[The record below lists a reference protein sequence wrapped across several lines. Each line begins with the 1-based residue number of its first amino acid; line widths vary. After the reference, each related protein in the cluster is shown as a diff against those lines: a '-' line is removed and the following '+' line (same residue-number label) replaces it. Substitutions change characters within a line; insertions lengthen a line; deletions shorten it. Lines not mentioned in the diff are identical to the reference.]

1 MDTCMDIRCFVEYST
16 ACLPLMTL
24 SPGLRQ
30 ADGAREQAK
39 LKARVQKRREYM
51 DRESGRNDGPFFAL
65 LLSFFVLPA
74 AVILII
80 AFSSGYLDTIA
91 DSYRRF

>member
-1 MDTCMDIRCFVEYST
+1 MAKCTILGVIYGVHT
-16 ACLPLMTL
+16 PLL
-24 SPGLRQ
+24 KLQVRLQQ
-30 ADGAREQAK
+30 AEGAREQAK
-39 LKARVQKRREYM
+39 LKVRQQKRREYM
-51 DRESGRNDGPFFAL
+51 DRESGRNDAPFFAL

-74 AVILII
+74 AVILLI